1 MPATL
6 PPINMSGSVLAGQM
20 SQEHTKAETPINQGI
35 LLPEGPAIRFETKR
49 DAKQRERRA
58 RLRSLQKDLTR
69 VQTAK

>member
-20 SQEHTKAETPINQGI
+20 SQENTKAESQIF
-35 LLPEGPAIRFETKR
+35 LPDTLSTRFESKR
-49 DAKQRERRA
+49 EAKQKERRA
-58 RLRSLQKDLTR
+58 LLRSLQKDLTR